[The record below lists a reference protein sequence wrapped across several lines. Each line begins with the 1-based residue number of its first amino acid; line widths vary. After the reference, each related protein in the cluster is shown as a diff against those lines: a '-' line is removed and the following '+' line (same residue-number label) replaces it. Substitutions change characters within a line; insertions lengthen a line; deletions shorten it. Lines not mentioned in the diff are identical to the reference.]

1 MVCDCDTRSA
11 LVCKEH
17 PDCRPSYC
25 KMRLLGQWVG
35 NIRDTSVWTGDR
47 WHQIVPRLA
56 VWGDIFY

>member
-1 MVCDCDTRSA
+1 
-11 LVCKEH
+11 
-17 PDCRPSYC
+17 
-25 KMRLLGQWVG
+25 MRLLGQWVG